1 MERKHTYI
9 TIEEQEQLKAFMKRY
24 GLERTSLSIWQKQKR
39 KPHMDSAKQRGRRS
53 SELAT

>member
-24 GLERTSLSIWQKQKR
+24 GLERTSPSVWQKQKR
-39 KPHMDSAKQRGRRS
+39 KPHVDSAKQQRRS
-53 SELAT
+53 SELAI